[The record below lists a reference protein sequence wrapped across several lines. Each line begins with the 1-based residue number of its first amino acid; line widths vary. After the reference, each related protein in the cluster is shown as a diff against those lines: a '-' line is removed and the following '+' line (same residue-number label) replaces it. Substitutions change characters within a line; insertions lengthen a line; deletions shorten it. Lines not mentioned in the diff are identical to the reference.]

1 MTGLYFYDERVV
13 EFAKGLKP
21 SVRGE
26 LEITDLNRIYTAH
39 SVLYRNDY
47 QFSGFQWV
55 DADNAKQSVFSFF
68 REDDSEYLLCILNMT
83 PISYEIYDVP
93 VPQKGTWTEILN
105 TEKDIYDGCNMCNY
119 EPLRTRTVKGEA
131 RASQEQLLRDGSVF
145 LR

>member
-1 MTGLYFYDERVV
+1 MI
-13 EFAKGLKP
+13 
-21 SVRGE
+21 E
-26 LEITDLNRIYTAH
+26 LNN
-39 SVLYRNDY
+39 SVLFRNDY

-119 EPLRTRTVKGEA
+119 EPLRTHTVKGEA
-131 RASQEQLLRDGSVF
+131 RFPQNLLHHLG
-145 LR
+145 LREGLHRGGRAV